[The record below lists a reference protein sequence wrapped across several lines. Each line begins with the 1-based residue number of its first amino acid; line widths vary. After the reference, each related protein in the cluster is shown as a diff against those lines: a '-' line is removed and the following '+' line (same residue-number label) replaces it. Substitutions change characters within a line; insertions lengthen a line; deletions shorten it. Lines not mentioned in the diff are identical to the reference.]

1 MHALRKFV
9 QDQMDTRNWR
19 AADLAARSGISK
31 QVISGL
37 LTDDRDTVDRMPT
50 EKTIAGLCKAF
61 SVSRDAVLA
70 VVGEAMGL
78 PVGRPT
84 VIYDAS
90 RVPNDEL
97 IRELARRLGEAG
109 GEHVHGSAPI
119 TPAGG
124 SPATDNVRAFPRATK
139 QVSLPEDTVLS
150 PEQLKALG
158 IADAA
163 DDQGDPAEEDKADP
177 HA

>member
-9 QDQMDTRNWR
+9 QDQMDARNWR
-19 AADLAARSGISK
+19 AADLVARSGISK

-37 LTDDRDTVDRMPT
+37 LSDDRETVDRMPT

-61 SVSRDAVLA
+61 SVSRDAMLA

-78 PVGRPT
+78 PVARPT

-97 IRELARRLGEAG
+97 IRELARRLGEVG

-124 SPATDNVRAFPRATK
+124 SPAADNVRPFPRATE
-139 QVSLPEDTVLS
+139 QGSVPEDTVLS
-150 PEQLKALG
+150 HEQLDALG
-158 IADAA
+158 VASAA
-163 DDQGDPAEEDKADP
+163 DDQGDPAEEDEADP
-177 HA
+177 NA